1 MIDYLINNW
10 IDLGILLVLILILI
24 NMNRDIDIVNGTLQ
38 TMDDTLESIKGKL

>member
-24 NMNRDIDIVNGTLQ
+24 NVARDCHIVHETLRAIEGR
-38 TMDDTLESIKGKL
+38 LEEIKEKL